1 MEILKPHSLTQFVGE
16 WRRITA
22 KGVQECRRVVHEPT
36 ASGAMRAELPAGRDA
51 ITDWVHRLAG
61 EALDEQRGRTVVAT
75 TVDVL
80 KRLL

>member
-1 MEILKPHSLTQFVGE
+1 
-16 WRRITA
+16 
-22 KGVQECRRVVHEPT
+22 
-36 ASGAMRAELPAGRDA
+36 MRAELPADRDA